1 VRPLGVSRY
10 VRGQGGRA
18 FSRART
24 LLPSFRPYRGAVR
37 DVQAGERAFK
47 ENGLEGFDRLLV
59 WGPKTD
65 RSLAYRY
72 GFELARRRAEGKA
85 L

>member
-1 VRPLGVSRY
+1 MRPLGVSGY
-10 VRGQGGRA
+10 VRGQGGRP
-18 FSRART
+18 FSRSRMLVAT
-24 LLPSFRPYRGAVR
+24 FRPYRGAVR

-47 ENGLEGFDRLLV
+47 EYGPEGFDRLLV